1 MTTAIEAIF
10 KPEEL
15 KAARGAAIDETVEEL
30 RVFARKAPD
39 PAKRVALSE
48 LEQLL
53 RDTRTKWAKAG
64 LISAQPP
71 TEGQQETEVAKPER
85 QKRRGLV

>member
-1 MTTAIEAIF
+1 MSTTIAEIF

-15 KAARGAAIDETVEEL
+15 RKARTEAINETVEEL

-39 PAKRVALSE
+39 PAKRIALSE

-53 RDTRTKWAKAG
+53 RDQRDQWAKAG
-64 LISAQPP
+64 LVNPP
-71 TEGQQETEVAKPER
+71 EGAGREAALVA
-85 QKRRGLV
+85 

>member
-1 MTTAIEAIF
+1 MRASIESIF

-15 KAARGAAIDETVEEL
+15 RAARGAAIDETVEEL

-53 RDTRTKWAKAG
+53 RDTRDKWAAAG
-64 LISAQPP
+64 LINPQPK
-71 TEGQQETEVAKPER
+71 AS
-85 QKRRGLV
+85 

>member
-1 MTTAIEAIF
+1 MTDIF

-15 KAARGAAIDETVEEL
+15 RVARTEAIEEMVKEL
-30 RVFARKAPD
+30 SLFARKAGD

-53 RDTRTKWAKAG
+53 RATRDAWVAG
-64 LISAQPP
+64 
-71 TEGQQETEVAKPER
+71 
-85 QKRRGLV
+85 GLANPQAA

>member
-1 MTTAIEAIF
+1 MSTTIDSIF

-15 KAARGAAIDETVEEL
+15 RKARTEAINETVEEL

-39 PAKRVALSE
+39 PAKRIALSE

-53 RDTRTKWAKAG
+53 RETRDAWVKLG
-64 LISAQPP
+64 LVTS
-71 TEGQQETEVAKPER
+71 TEGAGGNAGVAA
-85 QKRRGLV
+85 

>member
-1 MTTAIEAIF
+1 MSTTTLEAVF

-15 KAARGAAIDETVEEL
+15 RKARTEAMNEAVEEM

-39 PAKRVALSE
+39 PAKRIALSE

-53 RDTRTKWAKAG
+53 RAKRSEWAE
-64 LISAQPP
+64 L
-71 TEGQQETEVAKPER
+71 
-85 QKRRGLV
+85 GLVDQPEGAAAMAAVPA